1 MADEA
6 DRAQA
11 QEEFEREAMIAS
23 ARAARFV
30 PGEPG
35 ECSRCGDDSPRLV
48 GGQCAPCRDGRNKFA
63 PQRRTDHA

>member
-11 QEEFEREAMIAS
+11 QEEWTRDAMIHS
-23 ARAARFV
+23 ARSTPFV

-35 ECSRCGDDSPRLV
+35 ECERCGEDMPRLV
-48 GGQCAPCRDGRNKFA
+48 GGLCAPCRDGRNRFA
-63 PQRRTDHA
+63 PPRRTTNA

>member
-11 QEEFEREAMIAS
+11 QEEWTREAMIQS
-23 ARAARFV
+23 ARSAPFV

-35 ECSRCGDDSPRLV
+35 ECVRCGDDSPRLV
-48 GGQCAPCRDGRNKFA
+48 SGMCAPCRDGRIKLA
-63 PQRRTDHA
+63 RREGR